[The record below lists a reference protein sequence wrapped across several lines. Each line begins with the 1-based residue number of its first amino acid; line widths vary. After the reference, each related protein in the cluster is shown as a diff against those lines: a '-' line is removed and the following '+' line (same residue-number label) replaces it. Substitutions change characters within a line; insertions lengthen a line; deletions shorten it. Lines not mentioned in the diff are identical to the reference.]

1 MKKLFGL
8 LLTLIL
14 VLTLFAC
21 GSSEPEDTTPIT
33 YTAGTY
39 AMESYTKNGESL
51 GEEVLAMYADS
62 RYVLKED
69 GTCVYTVNINGTQT
83 HTPGVYTI
91 RGQKL
96 TMTLDFGQE
105 GKIEM
110 IFTFLE
116 DTFTFTETVGQDAYV
131 QTYRKQN

>member
-1 MKKLFGL
+1 MKRLFGFV
-8 LLTLIL
+8 LTFLMI
-14 VLTLFAC
+14 LTLFAC
-21 GSSEPEDTTPIT
+21 GGSEPEDTTPVT

-39 AMESYTKNGESL
+39 AMESYTKNGQSL
-51 GEEVLAMYADS
+51 GDDVLAMYADS
-62 RYVLKED
+62 RYALKED
-69 GTCVYTVNINGTQT
+69 GTCVYTVNINGIQT

-110 IFTFLE
+110 VFTFMG

-131 QTYRKQN
+131 QTYRKLD

>member
-8 LLTLIL
+8 LLTFIL
-14 VLTLFAC
+14 VLPLFAC

-62 RYVLKED
+62 RYALKED

-116 DTFTFTETVGQDAYV
+116 DTFTFTENVGQDAYV
-131 QTYRKQN
+131 QTYRKQD

>member
-1 MKKLFGL
+1 MKRLFGFV
-8 LLTLIL
+8 LTFLMI
-14 VLTLFAC
+14 LTLFAC
-21 GSSEPEDTTPIT
+21 GGNEPEDTTPVT

-39 AMESYTKNGESL
+39 AMESYTKNGQSL
-51 GEEVLAMYADS
+51 GDDVLAMYADS
-62 RYVLKED
+62 RYALKED
-69 GTCVYTVNINGTQT
+69 GTCLYTVNINGTQT

-110 IFTFLE
+110 VFKKILLFLLHLVQL
-116 DTFTFTETVGQDAYV
+116 TV
-131 QTYRKQN
+131 

>member
-8 LLTLIL
+8 MLTLIL
-14 VLTLFAC
+14 VLPLFAC

-62 RYVLKED
+62 RYALKED

-91 RGQKL
+91 CGQKL

-116 DTFTFTETVGQDAYV
+116 NTFTFTETVGQDAYV
-131 QTYRKQN
+131 QTYRKQD